1 MTHIVK
7 IFNNLVR
14 KTLFKLQNKTN
25 NKLRIS
31 NFNKCLIVLI
41 SLLFSYLFYLLTP
54 LLYDKEWVQNSIESK
69 FFKEFKINLST
80 SSNISYRILPAP
92 HFLVK
97 NSKISLYE
105 DKNQKFI
112 ADVRNTK
119 IFLSQKNFFDKE
131 KMSLRKII
139 IDKANFFLFKSDIK
153 MLNDFSN
160 NQFSNKEIKIN
171 NSNIF
176 FKNNLDEIVSIV
188 KVNKAFIFF
197 DNEKLLNLFNL
208 KGATFGVPFIIDLK
222 IKNDSVVNKKMTFEA
237 KHLKLNIF
245 NESITKDNAPNTGN
259 NIISFS
265 KSKIKTIYTKQE
277 KSITF
282 KSNDARLNNY
292 KIDYNGKLSINPFDL
307 DLVINLNDYKIS
319 QLLYLN
325 PIFEEF
331 IKSELL
337 FNENLNL
344 NTSIFAKTNAIGEIF
359 HNAKINFNIVNGK
372 PNLDNTI
379 LVNDKIGLL
388 ELSNSS
394 LFFRNGKLTLNTD
407 ILITIEDSK
416 YLFSFLNTNKR
427 SRKEIKNIL
436 VNLDYDFLSNQI
448 KFNNVKVDN
457 NEVSNQFLNVIEDFN
472 NNESNN
478 MIKSRR
484 LLNKLFDIYAG

>member
-1 MTHIVK
+1 
-7 IFNNLVR
+7 
-14 KTLFKLQNKTN
+14 
-25 NKLRIS
+25 
-31 NFNKCLIVLI
+31 
-41 SLLFSYLFYLLTP
+41 
-54 LLYDKEWVQNSIESK
+54 
-69 FFKEFKINLST
+69 
-80 SSNISYRILPAP
+80 
-92 HFLVK
+92 
-97 NSKISLYE
+97 
-105 DKNQKFI
+105 
-112 ADVRNTK
+112 
-119 IFLSQKNFFDKE
+119 
-131 KMSLRKII
+131 
-139 IDKANFFLFKSDIK
+139 

-282 KSNDARLNNY
+282 KSNDARLNNH

-337 FNENLNL
+337 FNKNLNL

-359 HNAKINFNIVNGK
+359 HNAKINFNIVNGE